1 MTALND
7 FFNAC
12 YLWLSANWQSLV
24 FSVIGIIV
32 VYAAYRI
39 LNKELTKLKESKR
52 LEENIAVNLNR
63 VFKWMFALIAIG
75 VVVAQFG
82 FDVGLIAGFMAL
94 AGGTILGFA
103 SMNTIGNAIAGIIVM
118 ISKPFK
124 IGDRILFNKQFADVI
139 AIDLIY
145 TRMRTLDNVMISV
158 PNQQLLTSEIDN
170 YGKKETVRRS
180 CSVTIGYD
188 VPSEQ
193 VEKVLLEA
201 AAKVEGV
208 LKEPKPYVWVTAML
222 NFSVEYTLYVFI
234 SQIKMLTTIDSHLKR
249 TVLDV
254 CSEHGIGLATPSL
267 VQTVEGKG
275 NVVYSEGTSS

>member
-7 FFNAC
+7 FFNAG
-12 YLWLSANWQSLV
+12 YMWLSANWQSLV
-24 FSVIGIIV
+24 YSVIGIIA
-32 VYAAYRI
+32 VYGAYRI
-39 LNKELTKLKESKR
+39 LSRELVKLKESKR
-52 LEENIAVNLNR
+52 LEENVAVNLNR

-82 FDVGLIAGFMAL
+82 FDVGLVAGFMAL

-118 ISKPFK
+118 VSKPFK
-124 IGDRILFNKQFADVI
+124 IGDRILFNKQFADVV

-170 YGKKETVRRS
+170 FGKKETVRRN
-180 CSVTIGYD
+180 CSVTVGFEM
-188 VPSEQ
+188 PSEQ
-193 VEKVLLEA
+193 VEKALLEA

-208 LKEPKPYVWVTAML
+208 LKEPKSYVWVTGIL

-234 SQIKMLTTIDSHLKR
+234 SQIKLLPTIDSRLKR
-249 TVLDV
+249 TVLVV
-254 CSEHGIGLATPSL
+254 CREHGIDLATPNLIQS
-267 VQTVEGKG
+267 VNSNSTP
-275 NVVYSEGTSS
+275 YSK

>member
-7 FFNAC
+7 FFDAC
-12 YLWLSANWQSLV
+12 YTWFYANWQSLV
-24 FSVIGIIV
+24 FSIIGVIV
-32 VYAAYRI
+32 VYASYRI
-39 LNKELTKLKESKR
+39 LTKELTKLNKSQR
-52 LEENIAVNLNR
+52 LEENVAANLNR
-63 VFKWMFALIAIG
+63 VFKWLFALVALGI
-75 VVVAQFG
+75 VVAQFG
-82 FDVGLIAGFMAL
+82 FDLGLIAGFMAL

-103 SMNTIGNAIAGIIVM
+103 SMNTIGNAIAGLIVM

-145 TRMRTLDNVMISV
+145 TRMKTLDNVMISV

-170 YGKKETVRRS
+170 FGKKGTVRS
-180 CSVTIGYD
+180 NCSVTVGFET
-188 VPSEQ
+188 PSKQ
-193 VEKVLLEA
+193 VEKALLEA

-208 LKEPKPYVWVTAML
+208 LKDPKPYVWVTGIL

-234 SQIKMLTTIDSHLKR
+234 SQIKMLPTIDSHLKR

-254 CSEHGIGLATPSL
+254 CRKHGIDLATPNLIQSVKDTSNTL
-267 VQTVEGKG
+267 
-275 NVVYSEGTSS
+275 YSE